1 MIVVSG
7 DPDQTGTEFAIQ
19 FRTEGDIEVPP
30 HWHPGDEHVTV
41 LEGVFKLGFGRMFD
55 LAVLQEIPIG
65 SGAHVPAGVWH
76 FTCYSRGAV
85 VQVSGPFRTIYV

>member
-1 MIVVSG
+1 MGPSVSMIVVSG

-41 LEGVFKLGFGRMFD
+41 LEGRL
-55 LAVLQEIPIG
+55 
-65 SGAHVPAGVWH
+65 
-76 FTCYSRGAV
+76 
-85 VQVSGPFRTIYV
+85 